1 MIGFVKDMLA
11 MVSLIGFTGGALAWM
26 DMAARLV

>member
-1 MIGFVKDMLA
+1 MLMFVKDMLA
-11 MVSLIGFTGGALAWM
+11 MVALVGFSGAALTWM